1 MRAALDPRLAGPVCA
16 MKVVPLSATVSDA
29 ASTLD
34 LESSGPRKASAA
46 RVMRM
51 LETAMGETVA
61 GLLKNPDVIEIRCNA
76 DGKIYADWFDRP
88 SDWTGEKI
96 SPEMATQVICIV
108 ADAVDQII
116 GASAHT
122 YILDAEFPVQGFRFH
137 GDLPPVVPA
146 PCFNIRKRPPRI
158 ISLTE
163 YVEARILTERQ
174 REVIVKAVRDRKNI
188 LVVGGTKSGKT
199 TLTNAVIDEIR
210 DLHQR
215 VATIEKV
222 LELQIRAKEWHSYRV
237 IEGVHDAAQLVEGCL
252 RVAPDRI
259 IVGEVRGCEINAML
273 EAWGT
278 GHPGGIC
285 TLHSDTATPVQAL
298 RRVETLIRKSGQVP
312 IPDLIADTI
321 HIIIPI
327 QAIEQEIDGAR
338 RFRRLVGPVVRV
350 LGFEDGKYQFETI
363 DS

>member
-1 MRAALDPRLAGPVCA
+1 MSAAITIMKALTALAPE
-16 MKVVPLSATVSDA
+16 PLIDI
-29 ASTLD
+29 
-34 LESSGPRKASAA
+34 ESSGPRKASAL

-51 LETAMGETVA
+51 LESAMGPTVA

-76 DGKIYADWFDRP
+76 DGKIYADWFDKP
-88 SDWTGEKI
+88 SDWTGDTL
-96 SPEMATQVICIV
+96 SPDMATQVICIV

-116 GASAHT
+116 GASARS
-122 YILDAEFPVQGFRFH
+122 YILDAEFPLQGFRFH
-137 GDLPPVVPA
+137 GDLPPVVPG

-158 ISLTE
+158 ISLDE
-163 YVEARILTERQ
+163 YVAAGIMTEGQRQ
-174 REVIVKAVRDRKNI
+174 AIVRAVRERKNI

-199 TLTNAVIDEIR
+199 TLTNSVIDEIR

-259 IVGEVRGCEINAML
+259 IVGEVRGAEINSML

-285 TLHSDTATPVQAL
+285 TLHSDTATPVQAM

-312 IPDLIADTI
+312 IPELIADTI
-321 HIIIPI
+321 NLIIPI
-327 QAIEQEIDGAR
+327 QAIEVEGPEGR
-338 RFRRLVGPVVRV
+338 RYRRYIPEVVRV
-350 LGFEDGKYQFETI
+350 LGFEDGKYHFETAA
-363 DS
+363 

>member
-1 MRAALDPRLAGPVCA
+1 MTPDSPGTSELDR
-16 MKVVPLSATVSDA
+16 
-29 ASTLD
+29 
-34 LESSGPRKASAA
+34 SGPRKASAL
-46 RVMRM
+46 RVLRM
-51 LETAMGETVA
+51 LETAMGPTIA
-61 GLLKNPDVIEIRCNA
+61 GLLKDPAVIEIRCNA
-76 DGKIYADWFDRP
+76 DGKIYADWFDKP
-88 SDWTGEKI
+88 SDWTGHTLA
-96 SPEMATQVICIV
+96 PELAAQVICIV
-108 ADAVDQII
+108 ADAVDQIV
-116 GASAHT
+116 GPAANS
-122 YILDAEFPVQGFRFH
+122 YILDAEFPGHGFRFH
-137 GDLPPVVPA
+137 GDLPPVVPG

-158 ISLTE
+158 IALEE
-163 YVEARILTERQ
+163 YVSAGIMTEEQRQ
-174 REVIVKAVRDRKNI
+174 IIIRAVHERKNI
-188 LVVGGTKSGKT
+188 LVVGGTKTGKT
-199 TLTNAVIDEIR
+199 TLTNAIVDELR

-298 RRVETLIRKSGQVP
+298 RRVETLIRKSDQVP
-312 IPDLIADTI
+312 IPELIADTI
-321 HIIIPI
+321 HLIIPI

-350 LGFEDGKYQFETI
+350 LGFEDGKYQFETM

>member
-1 MRAALDPRLAGPVCA
+1 MTGAPGASADPLIH
-16 MKVVPLSATVSDA
+16 
-29 ASTLD
+29 
-34 LESSGPRKASAA
+34 LESGAPRKASAV

-51 LETAMGETVA
+51 LETAMGSTVA
-61 GLLKNPDVIEIRCNA
+61 GLLKDPDVIEIRCNA
-76 DGKIYADWFDRP
+76 DGRIFADWFDRP
-88 SDWTGEKI
+88 SDWTGERL
-96 SPEMATQVICIV
+96 SAERASQVICIV
-108 ADAVDQII
+108 ADAVDQIV
-116 GASAHT
+116 GRSANT
-122 YILDAEFPVQGFRFH
+122 YILDAEFPGQGFRFH

-158 ISLTE
+158 ISLAE
-163 YVEARILTERQ
+163 YVAGGIMSEAQ
-174 REVIVKAVRDRKNI
+174 RACIVRAVHERKNI

-210 DLHQR
+210 ELHQR

-259 IVGEVRGCEINAML
+259 IVGEVRGSEINAML

-285 TLHSDTATPVQAL
+285 TLHSDTATPIQAM

-312 IPDLIADTI
+312 IPELIADTI
-321 HIIIPI
+321 HLIVPI
-327 QAIEQEIDGAR
+327 QAIETTQGSTR
-338 RFRRLVGPVVRV
+338 RFRRHVPEVVRV
-350 LGFEDGKYQFETI
+350 LGYEGGHYRFECAE
-363 DS
+363 